1 MTRAGIEP
9 ATFRFVAQHF
19 NHCAT
24 AEWNQIH
31 ALIPSWSCSQAVCM
45 TYTIA
50 VFTGEKTPDDGQ
62 KNCPK
67 HVEFYSKNKFD
78 NLVHTVGFVIRI
90 A

>member
-1 MTRAGIEP
+1 
-9 ATFRFVAQHF
+9 
-19 NHCAT
+19 
-24 AEWNQIH
+24 
-31 ALIPSWSCSQAVCM
+31 M